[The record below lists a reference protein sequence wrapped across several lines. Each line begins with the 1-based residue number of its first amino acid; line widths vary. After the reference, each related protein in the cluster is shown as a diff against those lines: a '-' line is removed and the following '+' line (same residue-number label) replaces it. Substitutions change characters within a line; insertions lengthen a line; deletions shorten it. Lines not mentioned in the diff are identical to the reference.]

1 MKNMILKAAT
11 AVSVA
16 MIFFGICGADSD
28 SLIPAIMMWA
38 GMAWLALFQ
47 YANRREIK

>member
-1 MKNMILKAAT
+1 MKNTILKEVT
-11 AVSVA
+11 DESVA

-47 YANRREIK
+47 YANRRESK